1 MTSTVNSITLSDG
14 QAISALG
21 LGTWHMGE
29 SAATRSQ
36 EVEALKTGIGLG
48 LTVIDTAEMY
58 ASGGAE
64 MVVAQA
70 IAGQRDAV
78 FLVSKVLPQ
87 NASYTGTIAACEAS
101 LNRLHT
107 DRLDLYLLHWRGSV
121 PLAETVRAFE
131 RLRSDGKILRWGVS
145 NFDAGDLDELFAVD
159 RGSNCAGNQ
168 VQYAL
173 DCRGP
178 EWDLLPWQQRR
189 SMPMMAYCP
198 LGRGRLASHRTLAP
212 LAQKH
217 GVTSAA
223 IAIAFLLSHPGVQ
236 PIPKTLHAGRV
247 KELAAAR
254 DVRLDTDDLALLDR
268 SFPPPRHKTP
278 LAMT

>member
-1 MTSTVNSITLSDG
+1 MPGTANTVTLPDG
-14 QAISALG
+14 QTVPALG

-29 SAATRSQ
+29 STATRKE

-58 ASGGAE
+58 AGGGAE
-64 MVVAQA
+64 QVVAEA
-70 IAGQRDAV
+70 ITGQRSEV
-78 FLVSKVLPQ
+78 FLVSKVLPH

-101 LNRLHT
+101 LKRLHT

-131 RLRSDGKILRWGVS
+131 RLRGDGKILRWGVS
-145 NFDAGDLDELFAVD
+145 NFDVEDLEELFALD
-159 RGSNCAGNQ
+159 HGSTCAANQ

-173 DCRGP
+173 STRGI

-189 SMPMMAYCP
+189 SMPLMAYCP
-198 LGRGRLASHRTLAP
+198 LGQGELAGHPALAP
-212 LAQKH
+212 LARKH
-217 GVTSAA
+217 GVTAAA
-223 IAIAFLLSHPGVQ
+223 IAIAFLLTNPGVQ
-236 PIPKTLHAGRV
+236 PIPKTSHAGRV

-254 DVRLDTDDLALLDR
+254 GVRLDAGDLALLDR
-268 SFPPPRHKTP
+268 SFPPPRRKTP